1 MKNKILIFLAVFFV
15 MANAI
20 AGGDDRDQGPVE
32 SFDSLEVEPVT
43 DNVVVGELEAQTM
56 TLSNTAAEEARLA
69 DLEWRAEFEAQLAE
83 QARLEEARL
92 ADLEWRAE
100 FEAQLAEQARLEE
113 ARLADL
119 AWRAEFEAQLAE
131 QARLEEAR
139 LADLE
144 WRAEFE
150 AQLAEQAR
158 LAEVIATTS
167 SGVEIT
173 VAAHESCQNTLGL
186 TDYNIDKFITS
197 VASGRLYNEGPQLD
211 LGTAFTSSRWDQ
223 YFDCVDELSK

>member
-92 ADLEWRAE
+92 ADLA
-100 FEAQLAEQARLEE
+100 
-113 ARLADL
+113 
-119 AWRAEFEAQLAE
+119 
-131 QARLEEAR
+131 
-139 LADLE
+139 

-197 VASGRLYNEGPQLD
+197 VALGRLYNEGPQLD